1 MIRTIRLLKP
11 RRGKSD
17 VGSAARRHAQRI
29 AVALLIAGS
38 SSVALGRAN
47 ELYVGEQAFARE
59 DYGRAAAIFV
69 REAERGD
76 AVAQTYLGS
85 MYTSG
90 RGVPQDYVAAVQWL
104 RRASDQGYPAA
115 QFLLGMM
122 FDKGHG
128 VKQDFVEAEILL
140 DLATAHAEPKVRDYW
155 TRIRDAVAGKLTQD
169 ELAYAQKAAV
179 EWRPIQDR

>member
-1 MIRTIRLLKP
+1 MIKPTHLLKP
-11 RRGKSD
+11 SAGECD
-17 VGSAARRHAQRI
+17 LGSAVGGGVRRI
-29 AVALLIAGS
+29 VVALFVLGI
-38 SSVALGRAN
+38 SSVTLAKAN
-47 ELYVGEQAFARE
+47 ELHAGEQAFARE
-59 DYGRAAAIFV
+59 EYVRAAAIFIHK
-69 REAERGD
+69 AERGD

-85 MYTSG
+85 MYSSG

-115 QFLLGMM
+115 QFLLGLM

-140 DLATAHAEPKVRDYW
+140 DLATAHAEPRVREYW
-155 TRIRDAVAGKLTQD
+155 TRIRDAVAGKLSQD
-169 ELAYAQKAAV
+169 ELAHAQKAAV